1 MATREGGSEWEPKKF
16 FGKNSAYDPKS
27 NPRILHTNSSNHQ
40 DHVVT
45 TNLPILRM
53 ILERWEEVV
62 ESKTKTRDEERKQ
75 NGQLRVQPGHPDIEG
90 GSPASQQTQT
100 GSPGHRGAGHPP
112 PNSTTTGHPDQRGRV
127 TLRTQKSH
135 PRDKLKLPIDGSPK
149 PSNGL
154 T

>member
-1 MATREGGSEWEPKKF
+1 MGADKKF

-75 NGQLRVQPGHPDIEG
+75 NGQLRVQLGHPDIGG

-100 GSPGHRGAGHPP
+100 GSPGHRGWVTRHPIEP
-112 PNSTTTGHPDQRGRV
+112 KRV
-127 TLRTQKSH
+127 TLTKEG
-135 PRDKLKLPIDGSPK
+135 GSPCAPRK
-149 PSNGL
+149 VTRGTNSNFRSMDL
-154 T
+154 PNRPTD

>member
-1 MATREGGSEWEPKKF
+1 MGANKNF

-45 TNLPILRM
+45 TDLPILRM

-75 NGQLRVQPGHPDIEG
+75 NGQLRVQPGHPDIGG

-100 GSPGHRGAGHPP
+100 GSLGH
-112 PNSTTTGHPDQRGRV
+112 RGRV
-127 TLRTQKSH
+127 TRVTPGFK
-135 PRDKLKLPIDGSPK
+135 KTK
-149 PSNGL
+149 PSA
-154 T
+154 

>member
-1 MATREGGSEWEPKKF
+1 MGIDKKF
-16 FGKNSAYDPKS
+16 FDKNSAYDPKS

-40 DHVVT
+40 DHVIT
-45 TNLPILRM
+45 TDLPILGM

-75 NGQLRVQPGHPDIEG
+75 NGQLRVQPGHPAIGG
-90 GSPASQQTQT
+90 GSPTT
-100 GSPGHRGAGHPP
+100 
-112 PNSTTTGHPDQRGRV
+112 NSTTMGHPDQRGRV